1 MHQDSQIV
9 NMLLA
14 RDEQALQMIRE
25 KYGAL
30 CAQIAYRM
38 TGSREDAEECVSDLL
53 LEVWNSVPPQ
63 HPENLRAYVTAITG
77 KIAIKKY
84 EHAHRLKRGG
94 TQLAEALDEL
104 AEILPSDTHVEQEVE
119 QRELTDALTAWLRT
133 LPAEQRRIFM
143 RRYYLSESVHEIAE
157 SSHMSVSAVKMT
169 LLRTRNKLKDYL
181 RKEELL

>member
-30 CAQIAYRM
+30 CTQIAYRM

-94 TQLAEALDEL
+94 TQLAKALDEL
-104 AEILPSDTHVEQEVE
+104 AEILPSDTHVEQEIE
-119 QRELTDALTAWLRT
+119 QRELTAALTAWLRT
-133 LPAEQRRIFM
+133 LPAGQRRIFV
-143 RRYYLSESVHEIAE
+143 RRYYLSESVQEIAE
-157 SSHMSVSAVKMT
+157 SSQMRVSAVKMT
-169 LLRTRNKLKDYL
+169 LLRARNKLKEYL
-181 RKEELL
+181 QKEGLL